1 MNGIRGLRVLL
12 VGVIVFLG
20 LSGTG
25 IGQKKTEQPGRPSL
39 REQQAN
45 ELAEM
50 KADVAKMQSLL
61 NQMQAVFALV
71 GNPTSP
77 ANHELEL
84 NIDMWRVLI
93 NQMQR
98 RIDRME
104 GTHSTGTDDSSS
116 RRER

>member
-1 MNGIRGLRVLL
+1 MNRRKQLRVLL
-12 VGVIVFLG
+12 LGTIVVFPLTVN
-20 LSGTG
+20 LF
-25 IGQKKTEQPGRPSL
+25 GQANSAQPGRPSV
-39 REQQAN
+39 REQAN
-45 ELAEM
+45 DLAEM
-50 KADVAKMQSLL
+50 KADAEKMQSLL

-93 NQMQR
+93 NQLQR

-104 GTHSTGTDDSSS
+104 KTNFTGTHASS